1 MNINNPILW
10 IKFGQIQSVTIEYK
24 HNVIINLRIRVMWGL
39 IILMNGFAS
48 AESFAEMIFNLIS
61 PTSSANLITQ
71 SLRKIISEF
80 DNTCT

>member
-1 MNINNPILW
+1 MNVHNPILW
-10 IKFGQIQSVTIEYK
+10 LNFEQIHSVTIEYK
-24 HNVIINLRIRVMWGL
+24 HNVIINLWIRVMWGL

-71 SLRKIISEF
+71 SLREIISEF
-80 DNTCT
+80 DNTGT